1 MLESYLTGLV
11 VSGGI
16 IMAIGAQ
23 NAYVLG
29 LAVRR
34 QHHWWSAGLCMT
46 SDLLLLSAG
55 MLGITALLLAVPQAM
70 EVMRWAGV
78 LFLGWLAAQAL
89 WRAAS
94 GRQGLDGEGH
104 APPGRR
110 RVILATLAVTL
121 LNPQVYLDTLLL
133 IPAVGAQQSSTA
145 GFLAG
150 AGSAS
155 ILWFSLLAW
164 GGAALAPWL
173 KQPVAWRAIDGAI
186 GVMMA
191 AIAVQLAS
199 GTGMPTA
206 VAGIS

>member
-55 MLGITALLLAVPQAM
+55 MLGISALLLAVPQAM

-78 LFLGWLAAQAL
+78 VFLGWLAAQAL
-89 WRAAS
+89 WRAFA
-94 GRQGLDGEGH
+94 GRQGLDGR
-104 APPGRR
+104 AQALPGRR

-133 IPAVGAQQSSTA
+133 IPAIGAQQSSVS
-145 GFLAG
+145 GFLVG

-155 ILWFSLLAW
+155 VLWFSLLAW
-164 GGAALAPWL
+164 GGAMLAPWL
-173 KQPVAWRAIDGAI
+173 KRPAAWRAIDGAI

-199 GTGMPTA
+199 GAGMSA
-206 VAGIS
+206 AMAGIS

>member
-11 VSGGI
+11 VCGGI

-29 LAVRR
+29 VAIRR
-34 QHHWWSAGLCMT
+34 QHQWWSAGLCMV
-46 SDLLLLSAG
+46 SDLLLFSAG
-55 MLGITALLLAVPQAM
+55 MLGVSALLLTVPQAM
-70 EVMRWAGV
+70 EAMRWAGV
-78 LFLGWLAAQAL
+78 VFLAWLAAQAL
-89 WRAAS
+89 WRAAT
-94 GRQGLDGEGH
+94 GRQGLDGE
-104 APPGRR
+104 AVAAPGRR

-133 IPAVGAQQSSTA
+133 IPAVGAQQSSGA
-145 GFLAG
+145 AFLAG

-164 GGAALAPWL
+164 GGSALAPWL
-173 KQPVAWRAIDGAI
+173 KKPAAWRAIDGAI

-191 AIAVQLAS
+191 AIALQLAS
-199 GTGMPTA
+199 GAGMPPA
-206 VAGIS
+206 MAGVS

>member
-55 MLGITALLLAVPQAM
+55 MLGISALLLAVPQAM

-89 WRAAS
+89 WRAVS
-94 GRQGLDGEGH
+94 GRRGLDGEAQ

-173 KQPVAWRAIDGAI
+173 KRPVAWRAIDGAI

-191 AIAVQLAS
+191 AIAIQLAS
-199 GTGMPTA
+199 GTGMPA
-206 VAGIS
+206 AMAGIS

>member
-55 MLGITALLLAVPQAM
+55 MLGISALLLAVPQAM

-89 WRAAS
+89 WRAVS
-94 GRQGLDGEGH
+94 GRQGLDGEAQ

-173 KQPVAWRAIDGAI
+173 KRPVAWRAIDGAI

-191 AIAVQLAS
+191 AIAIQLAS
-199 GTGMPTA
+199 GAAMPTA
-206 VAGIS
+206 MAGIN